1 MQYSAQEVQ
10 DKTTTNEVMEHF
22 SIFSDPETTNKVEDF
37 FGHVETLENI
47 LDEMVNKENQPIT
60 VEMVDKEN
68 KQTLNN
74 DLQFLSRCS
83 MSKQKWH

>member
-1 MQYSAQEVQ
+1 MQYSAQEAQ

-37 FGHVETLENI
+37 YGHVETLENI
-47 LDEMVNKENQPIT
+47 LAEMVNKENQPVT
-60 VEMVDKEN
+60 VEMADNEN

-74 DLQFLSRCS
+74 DLEFLSR
-83 MSKQKWH
+83 